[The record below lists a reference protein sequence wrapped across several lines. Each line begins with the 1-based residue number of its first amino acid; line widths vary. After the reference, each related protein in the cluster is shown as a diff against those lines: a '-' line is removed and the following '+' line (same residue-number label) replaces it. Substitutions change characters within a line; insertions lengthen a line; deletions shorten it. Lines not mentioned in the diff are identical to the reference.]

1 MKIIPQNERY
11 LYPKEMLEE
20 EKTYKI
26 ACSRDLKKIS
36 SKTVKQESTNM
47 SIKIKIDDY
56 ETHNGEMII
65 RKANIT
71 SVSIIKGV

>member
-11 LYPKEMLEE
+11 LYPKEVLEE
-20 EKTYKI
+20 EAHKI

-36 SKTVKQESTNM
+36 SKTVEQESTNM

-56 ETHNGEMII
+56 EIHNGEMII

>member
-11 LYPKEMLEE
+11 LYPKEILEE
-20 EKTYKI
+20 SRKI
-26 ACSRDLKKIS
+26 DCNRGMKKIS
-36 SKTVKQESTNM
+36 SKTVEQESTNM

-56 ETHNGEMII
+56 ETNNGEMII
-65 RKANIT
+65 RKANII

>member
-11 LYPKEMLEE
+11 LYPKEILEE
-20 EKTYKI
+20 EAYKI
-26 ACSRDLKKIS
+26 ACGGDLKKIS
-36 SKTVKQESTNM
+36 SKTVEHETTDM

-65 RKANIT
+65 RKANII

>member
-11 LYPKEMLEE
+11 LYPKEILEE
-20 EKTYKI
+20 EAYKI

-36 SKTVKQESTNM
+36 SKTVEQESTNM

-65 RKANIT
+65 RKANII

>member
-11 LYPKEMLEE
+11 LYPKEILEE
-20 EKTYKI
+20 EV
-26 ACSRDLKKIS
+26 CSRDMKKIS
-36 SKTVKQESTNM
+36 SKTVEQESTNM

-65 RKANIT
+65 RKANII